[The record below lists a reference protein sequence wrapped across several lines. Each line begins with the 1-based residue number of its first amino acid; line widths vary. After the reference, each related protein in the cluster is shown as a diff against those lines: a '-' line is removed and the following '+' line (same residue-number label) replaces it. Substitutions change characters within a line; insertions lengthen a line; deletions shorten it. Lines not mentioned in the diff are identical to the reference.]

1 MGDQFGQTG
10 PLHALAR
17 HDVGEHLDRAGLLQT
32 HGLSSH
38 VLIAGADAGI
48 TQNIAHPVRLPN
60 GRSVDAME
68 GSRCA
73 PPISVHILC
82 LRSEEHTSEL
92 QSLMRIS
99 YAVFCL
105 KKKKIHITKNKT

>member
-1 MGDQFGQTG
+1 MAPNTWKPKPIEADHRQRVALAGIGDQFGQTG

-60 GRSVDAME
+60 GRSVDDLKGDRFAHPYPSTYYVSLLM
-68 GSRCA
+68 A
-73 PPISVHILC
+73 VH
-82 LRSEEHTSEL
+82 RP
-92 QSLMRIS
+92 R
-99 YAVFCL
+99 
-105 KKKKIHITKNKT
+105 

>member
-82 LRSEEHTSEL
+82 LFTPRCPWARSEEHTSEL

-105 KKKKIHITKNKT
+105 TK